1 MKARY
6 LAFIGTAIA
15 IAISSSSA
23 VAQSSTVPREIKL
36 SQART
41 GSPPP
46 ATQPGSAPSNNQAPA
61 PGAVPPQTQQ
71 QAPQTKVSQEELQK
85 FANAVKKLQPIQQQA
100 QTQVAQVIKQQNLS
114 EQRFGEI
121 YQSSRNPQAQP
132 TAKVTPEERKKFAQA
147 STQIQKIQESTQTKM
162 EQAVKGE
169 GLEIPQ
175 FNQIFAAIRQNPELL
190 QKVQQMIK
198 TSS

>member
-15 IAISSSSA
+15 IAISSNSA
-23 VAQSSTVPREIKL
+23 VAQSSTVPLEIKL

-41 GSPPP
+41 GSPP
-46 ATQPGSAPSNNQAPA
+46 ATQPGSTPSNQAPA
-61 PGAVPPQTQQ
+61 PGVVPPQAQQ
-71 QAPQTKVSQEELQK
+71 QAPQTQVSQAELQK
-85 FANAVKKLQPIQQQA
+85 FANAVKKLQPLQQQA
-100 QTQVAQVIKQQNLS
+100 QTQVSQVIKQQNLS

-132 TAKVTPEERKKFAQA
+132 TAKVTPEEKKKFEQA
-147 STQIQKIQESTQTKM
+147 STQIQKIQASTQTKM

-198 TSS
+198 SSS

>member
-41 GSPPP
+41 GSPP
-46 ATQPGSAPSNNQAPA
+46 ATQPSSSPSNNQAPA

-132 TAKVTPEERKKFAQA
+132 TAKVTPEEKKKFAQA

-169 GLEIPQ
+169 GLAIPQ

>member
-6 LAFIGTAIA
+6 LTFIGTAIA
-15 IAISSSSA
+15 IAISNSA
-23 VAQSSTVPREIKL
+23 VAQSSTIPGEIKL
-36 SQART
+36 SQAQT
-41 GSPPP
+41 GSPQTP
-46 ATQPGSAPSNNQAPA
+46 AQPNSSPSTNTAPA
-61 PGAVPPQTQQ
+61 PRAVPPQTQQ
-71 QAPQTKVSQEELQK
+71 APQTQVSQAELQK
-85 FANAVKKLQPIQQQA
+85 FANAVKKIQPIQQQA

-121 YQSSRNPQAQP
+121 YQSQRNPQAQP
-132 TAKVTPEERKKFAQA
+132 TAKVTPEEKKKFEQA
-147 STQIQKIQESTQTKM
+147 SAQIQKIQETTQSKM
-162 EQAVKGE
+162 EQAVRGE

-175 FNQIFAAIRQNPELL
+175 FNKIFLAIRQNPELL

>member
-41 GSPPP
+41 GSPP
-46 ATQPGSAPSNNQAPA
+46 ATQPSSSPSNNQAPA

-132 TAKVTPEERKKFAQA
+132 TAKVTPEERKKFEQA

-169 GLEIPQ
+169 GLAIPQ

-198 TSS
+198 SSS

>member
-15 IAISSSSA
+15 IAISNSA

-41 GSPPP
+41 GSPPA
-46 ATQPGSAPSNNQAPA
+46 ATQPGSTPSNNQAPA

-121 YQSSRNPQAQP
+121 AQSSRNPQAQP
-132 TAKVTPEERKKFAQA
+132 TAKVTPEERKKFEQA

-169 GLEIPQ
+169 GLAIPQ

-198 TSS
+198 SSS